1 MSNEPIDTIGIPEIL
16 FDGVTDMHII
26 EGVARIVL
34 YTRHNGESETVAR
47 LAIPISELPEVIQ
60 TLVMGLTEAAKVI
73 VRPVLSS

>member
-1 MSNEPIDTIGIPEIL
+1 MVSPIDTIGVPEIL

-34 YTRHNGESETVAR
+34 YTRHNGDTEIVAR

-60 TLVMGLTEAAKVI
+60 ALVIGLNEAAKAI